1 MDSMKTGAFIKALRR
16 EKGLTQEQLAEIF
29 SVSHRTV
36 SRWETG
42 SDLPDLDILMEMADF
57 FKVDL
62 RELLKIEVEIN
73 ENDLKIDVYRSSGAG
88 GQNGKRIGRDR
99 FESGGLQQ

>member
-1 MDSMKTGAFIKALRR
+1 MDSMKTGAFIKVLRR

-29 SVSHRTV
+29 SVSRRTV
-36 SRWETG
+36 SRWETRQQPAGFGPSDGDGRFFQGG
-42 SDLPDLDILMEMADF
+42 SAGI
-57 FKVDL
+57 
-62 RELLKIEVEIN
+62 IERR
-73 ENDLKIDVYRSSGAG
+73 KTG

>member
-29 SVSHRTV
+29 SVSRRTV

-42 SDLPDLDILMEMADF
+42 CGILNG
-57 FKVDL
+57 K
-62 RELLKIEVEIN
+62 
-73 ENDLKIDVYRSSGAG
+73 G
-88 GQNGKRIGRDR
+88 GKRIWIP
-99 FESGGLQQ
+99 